1 MPLQGITM
9 PPPSGGLNLVAP
21 LDQMEPQDALE
32 LVNVFPGAGSPTL
45 RNGYQKVSTTG
56 ASIGAAIR
64 TTSELVLADASRQ
77 LIVATG
83 TQLYSMSTAGVVT
96 DISKSG
102 NYTNGEWQHVVF
114 NNRIYLCNGVDN
126 AQVYSGVPATPA
138 ADLTFT
144 GVALSDLIAVTAY
157 RGRLYFAQK
166 NTAKVWYADFQQ
178 TGTAGSPSLVSTDF
192 SFVFRQGGFLV
203 AIGTYSSTIS
213 SNTQEFFWAMSSQ
226 GEIVFYTGTFPGDSS
241 WQIVKSA
248 FVGKPLGRRAFIQ
261 VNNDVWIITAQGIV
275 PISAMFSTDATT
287 AVNLISNKIN
297 PLISQYASANP
308 FSSMWDGFFYPE
320 GRAVYITV
328 PYNTAEAFF
337 LVYSIDNQAWTTYQL
352 YSPAH
357 AISSVIFNNK
367 PFFGAADG
375 NLWQGD
381 TGYRDAVD
389 GASSQSI
396 PFTIKTAFNFYGS
409 RGNFKTWKDIRPIIK
424 AIPGVVLRF
433 AFHTDFKDFGTVS
446 PITITQ
452 ASGQFTPWSVPG
464 GSPGSVGFT
473 AWGSPWSSPVE
484 HIYNRFAASG
494 QGHCAAIK
502 LTGSA
507 DNTTVNFIAFEV
519 RYEIGGQV

>member
-32 LVNVFPGAGSPTL
+32 LVNVFPGANSPAL
-45 RNGYQKVSTTG
+45 RKGYQKIATTG
-56 ASIGAAIR
+56 ASISTAVR
-64 TTSELVLADASRQ
+64 TMAELVLGDASRQ
-77 LIVATG
+77 LIVG
-83 TQLYSMSTAGVVT
+83 TPTKLYSMSTAGVVT

-138 ADLTFT
+138 ADLTFI
-144 GVALSDLIAVTAY
+144 GVALSDLVAVTAY
-157 RGRLYFAQK
+157 RGRLYFAEK
-166 NTAKVWYADFQQ
+166 NSGKVWYGGFQV
-178 TGTAGSPSLVSTDF
+178 TGTSATPALNSFDF
-192 SFVFRQGGFLV
+192 SFVFKQGGFLTAV
-203 AIGTYSSTIS
+203 GTYSSTIA

-226 GEIVFYTGTFPGDSS
+226 GEIVFYTGTDPSNAD
-241 WQIVKSA
+241 WQIVKNA

-261 VNNDVWIITAQGIV
+261 VNNDVWVITAQGIV
-275 PISAMFSTDATT
+275 PMSALFSIDATT

-297 PLISQYASANP
+297 PLITEYATNNP
-308 FSSMWDGFFYPE
+308 FSSMWDGFFYPQ

-328 PYNTAEAFF
+328 PYNTTEAFF
-337 LVYSIDNQAWTTYQL
+337 LVYSIDTGAWTTYQL
-352 YSPAH
+352 YSPTH
-357 AISSVIFNNK
+357 AVSSVLFNNK
-367 PFFGAADG
+367 VYYGAMNG
-375 NLWQGD
+375 VLWEGD
-381 TGYRDAVD
+381 TGFRDAVD
-389 GASSQSI
+389 GTASEAI

-464 GSPGSVGFT
+464 GSPGTTGFT
-473 AWGSPWSSPVE
+473 PWGSPWSSPLE

-507 DNTTVNFIAFEV
+507 NNTTVRFLAFEV